1 MKAVVFSDYG
11 PADHLELVDG
21 ERPGIGADEVLVR
34 VRATS
39 VNPYDWHLL
48 TGLPYF
54 SRLQMGLRKPK
65 VTCLGADVAGTV
77 ESVGGS
83 VTRFS
88 PGDEVFGGAEQAGG
102 FADYM
107 TVPEAGLVEKPAGL
121 TFEQAASVPM
131 GALTALQG
139 LRDHGRI
146 RPGMHVLIN
155 GASGGVGI
163 FAVQI
168 AKHLGAEVTGVCST
182 RNVELVLS
190 LGADHVVDYTRQD
203 FAEARATYDLMLD
216 NIGNR
221 GIRACLG
228 TLKPKGVYVA
238 NFGQPDHRLTGPLL
252 QLGRSLLLA
261 LFASQKVKV
270 FVSKTR
276 VEDLQLL
283 GDWLAAGDLR
293 TVIDRTYP
301 LEDGAE
307 AIRYLE
313 AGHARGKVVVTV

>member
-1 MKAVVFSDYG
+1 MKAVTFSGYG
-11 PADHLELVDG
+11 PTDLLELT
-21 ERPGIGADEVLVR
+21 ETAKPEIGADEVLVR
-34 VRATS
+34 VRASS

-77 ESVGGS
+77 ESVGDS

-88 PGDEVFGGAEQAGG
+88 AGDEVFGGAEQAGG
-102 FADYM
+102 FAEYM
-107 TVPEAGLVEKPAGL
+107 AVPEAGLVEKPSDL
-121 TFEQAASVPM
+121 SFEQAASVPM

-139 LRDHGRI
+139 LRDHGGI

-182 RNVELVLS
+182 RNVELVRS

-203 FAEARATYDLMLD
+203 FAEARGTYDLMLD
-216 NIGNR
+216 NVGNR
-221 GIRACLG
+221 GIRDCLDA
-228 TLKPKGVYVA
+228 LKPKGVYVA
-238 NFGQPDHRLTGPLL
+238 NFGQPDHRWTGPLL
-252 QLGRSLLLA
+252 QLGRSLLLS
-261 LFASQKVKV
+261 LVVGQKVKV
-270 FVSKTR
+270 FVSKTN

-283 GDWLAAGDLR
+283 RDWLTAGDLT
-293 TVIDRTYP
+293 TVIDRVYP
-301 LEDGAE
+301 LEEGAD
-307 AIRYLE
+307 AMRYLE